1 MGTVFLSYSRR
12 DAATAAGLE
21 HALHELGVETWRDVS
36 RIEADWSREIATALA
51 SSRLCCLIWSE
62 HAVASGWV
70 RNEWN
75 TARALGIPIVVVALS
90 GLDVLPVPLRNVH
103 VVEGADPGARAAQ
116 VAGRLKAGVARYDYS
131 LIPPGSTVP
140 FLPNPAFTG
149 RRRELLD
156 AYLAVVG
163 ELNKMGRS
171 VVGFVGLPG
180 VGKTQLAIEFAYRF
194 GFAFD
199 HVLWIQGAEPLTWR
213 QQLAAVV
220 RHAFG
225 ADVPADDHDPALIE
239 AIRAVMTSSRA
250 LLVVD
255 NVSDARVLHRE
266 GLLGVGTQETLVT
279 LGASVIYTTRRAVP
293 VPFGEV
299 IDLGAVDEAAA
310 YEILTEGRAPGDADG
325 VHARAICSV
334 LAGLPLPLVLA
345 NGFLRTYLD
354 ISYGA
359 YSQALQARTAST
371 LDSSGLT
378 PEDLATRHDAVIS
391 ATLEGHLAS
400 LGNPRSREVLLVL
413 ALHPESDIVSP
424 RHLEV
429 LVADVVPRELLSPV
443 MAALG
448 ELTALRLVDR
458 LPSASIRIHPF
469 IRAFVLGAAGEDE
482 RAAQRQQCAVNVGNL
497 YGQARRLLDECG
509 QRGVVEVVSDLDTAA
524 AWGREHSQEQQWLGG
539 LARVLRRESRRA
551 TLSGNDALG
560 RDLAQQL
567 LWRCHQAGLSDMV
580 RMLGTIVEQTRQPR
594 LIPVRI
600 VPVDDPALIQ
610 DARETMQRSGEPWRN
625 ITFAYSGDRFV
636 TWGWSEGAGWSL
648 AALQPTSKLRG
659 REHSYAFGLWALPA
673 ADAVCIVDSDGW
685 YTHFD
690 ADSGSVLAQQPL
702 MPGDLARRSFT
713 LRAAALSM
721 DGQVLVVACDDREA
735 YGEDWSL
742 GLEKAQA
749 LLLLFEAPIG
759 QAVDP
764 IVVALGKG
772 WLDAVGVDEDASLA
786 AVPGAANGTVD
797 VYEFRTGR
805 RVTLSGYT
813 SDFEASYPNQL
824 ILSRRLG
831 VVVAQIG
838 DDVAVWDLESTQL
851 RHVHRGGFM
860 FAALALHMR
869 AGELVAANSKLGIIR
884 WDLRTGEVRRR
895 YRAVGTDCVAVD
907 DKRGVLLSA
916 GNGGLVERWDLTSA
930 DAQPEGFHTAAV
942 RKVAACGDRPRFS
955 LSAHELLG
963 WSGGDPSLTEAVNQ
977 ELQVYIDE
985 AGRVSESSNH
995 MSYGLAISDF
1005 AYNDDS
1011 ELLLTVGADGSWA
1024 ISNPHS
1030 YGRESNRWSGRWGVP
1045 LVGCGFVG
1053 SAQAVMVDR
1062 VGGVLVLDLQAE
1074 KLHVHQSE
1082 LSNVGAAAFASHK
1095 PLVLLGTGDGR
1106 VRLLDLDSN
1115 TAIWGMDHGIDQ
1127 QARFKYRTWN
1137 GAGEALFVAG
1147 ISAGG
1152 ERVLLSFLDDGPIV
1166 VDLPSGTTTVLRG
1179 HDALVF
1185 AGALS
1190 ENGQIA
1196 LSGDQDGRVIAWDA
1210 RSGVPLT
1217 AVELDAPI
1225 TAAAI
1230 ADASYYIGD
1239 ERGRVFQARLLPT
1252 AAW

>member
-1 MGTVFLSYSRR
+1 MSYSRR
-12 DAATAAGLE
+12 DAATADRLE
-21 HALHELGVETWRDVS
+21 HALRELGVETWRDVR
-36 RIEADWSREIATALA
+36 RIEADWSREIAAALA

-62 HAVASGWV
+62 HAVASEWV

-103 VVEGADPGARAAQ
+103 VAEGADPGAWAARVEDRLRAEA
-116 VAGRLKAGVARYDYS
+116 ARYDYS
-131 LIPPGSTVP
+131 LVPPGSTVP

-149 RRRELLD
+149 RQRELLD

-171 VVGFVGLPG
+171 VVGFIGLPG

-213 QQLAAVV
+213 QQLAAAV
-220 RHAFG
+220 RHGLG

-239 AIRAVMTSSRA
+239 AIRAVMTSSRV

-266 GLLGVGTQETLVT
+266 GLLGMGAQETLVT
-279 LGASVIYTTRRAVP
+279 LGASVVYTTRRAVP

-299 IDLGAVDEAAA
+299 IDLGAVDAAAA
-310 YEILTEGRAPGDADG
+310 YEILTRGRAPGDADG
-325 VHARAICSV
+325 AHARSICSL
-334 LAGLPLPLVLA
+334 LANLPLPLVLA
-345 NGFLRTYLD
+345 NGFLRTYPD
-354 ISYGA
+354 VTYGA
-359 YSQALQARTAST
+359 YLQALQARTAST

-378 PEDLATRHDAVIS
+378 PEDLATRHDAVMT

-400 LGNPRSREVLLVL
+400 LGHPRSREVLLVL
-413 ALHPESDIVSP
+413 ALHPESQIVSP
-424 RHLEV
+424 AHLEV
-429 LVADVVPRELLSPV
+429 LVAEVVPQELLSPV
-443 MAALG
+443 AAALG

-469 IRAFVLGAAGEDE
+469 IRAFVLDGAGEDE
-482 RAAQRQQCAVNVGNL
+482 RAAQRQQCAANVRKI
-497 YGQARRLLDECG
+497 YGQPRRLLDECE
-509 QRGVVEVVSDLDTAA
+509 QRGVMEVVADLETAA
-524 AWGREHSQEQQWLGG
+524 AWGREHSPEQQWLAG

-580 RMLGTIVEQTRQPR
+580 RMLGTIAEQARQPR

-600 VPVDDPALIQ
+600 APVDDPALIQ
-610 DARETMQRSGEPWRN
+610 DARETMSPFEGTWRN
-625 ITFAYSGDRFV
+625 IAVADGGDRFV
-636 TWGWSEGAGWSL
+636 TWSWSEGAGWSL
-648 AALQPTSKLRG
+648 AAMQPTSKLRG
-659 REHSYAFGLWALPA
+659 RENSYIFGLWTLSAT
-673 ADAVCIVDSDGW
+673 DTVSIVDSDGW

-702 MPGDLARRSFT
+702 MPGDLSRRSFT

-721 DGQVLVVACDDREA
+721 DGQVLVVACDDGEA
-735 YGEDWSL
+735 YGDDWR
-742 GLEKAQA
+742 LERAQA
-749 LLLLFEAPIG
+749 LLLLLEMPIG

-764 IVVALGKG
+764 IVVALGRG
-772 WLDAVGVDEDASLA
+772 SLYAVGVDEDASLA
-786 AVPGAANGTVD
+786 AVPGVAPGTVD
-797 VYEFRTGR
+797 VHELGTGR

-813 SDFEASYPNQL
+813 SDFEAPYPHQL
-824 ILSRRLG
+824 VLSRRLG
-831 VVVAQIG
+831 VVVAQID
-838 DDVAVWDLESTQL
+838 DDVAVWDLESTRL
-851 RHVHRGGFM
+851 RHVHRGGFS
-860 FAALALHMR
+860 FAALALHIR
-869 AGELVAANSKLGIIR
+869 AGELVTANSNQGIVR
-884 WDLRTGEVRRR
+884 WDLQTGEVRRR
-895 YRAVGTDCVAVD
+895 YWAVGTDCVAVD
-907 DKRGVLLSA
+907 EKRGVLLSA
-916 GNGGLVERWDLTSA
+916 GKGGIVERWDLTSTTA
-930 DAQPEGFHTAAV
+930 RPEGFHTAAV
-942 RKVAACGDRPRFS
+942 RKVAARGDQPRFS
-955 LSAHELLG
+955 LSARELLG
-963 WSGGDPSLTEAVNQ
+963 WSGGDPSLAQAANQ
-977 ELQVYIDE
+977 ELEVHLDE
-985 AGRVSESSNH
+985 AGRVTESGNH
-995 MSYGLAISDF
+995 LLVGLAISDF
-1005 AYNDDS
+1005 AYHDDP
-1011 ELLLTVGADGSWA
+1011 ELLLTIGADGSWV
-1024 ISNPHS
+1024 ITNPQAGGQDNS
-1030 YGRESNRWSGRWGVP
+1030 RWSGRWGVP

-1053 SAQAVMVDR
+1053 SGKAVMVDR
-1062 VGGVLVLDLQAE
+1062 GGGVLVLDLQAE

-1082 LSNVGAAAFASHK
+1082 LSDVSAAAFASRA

-1106 VRLLDLDSN
+1106 VRLLDLNSN

-1127 QARFKYRTWN
+1127 QARSKYVTRN
-1137 GAGEALFVAG
+1137 RAGEALFVAG

-1152 ERVLLSFLDDGPIV
+1152 ERVLLSFLDDEPLIV
-1166 VDLPSGTTTVLRG
+1166 DVRSGKTTVLRG

-1190 ENGQIA
+1190 ENGQIV
-1196 LSGDQDGRVIAWDA
+1196 LSGDEGGRVIAWDA
-1210 RSGVPLT
+1210 RPGGAPMT

-1230 ADASYYIGD
+1230 ADTSYYIGD
-1239 ERGRVFQARLLPT
+1239 ERGRIFQARLLP
-1252 AAW
+1252 AAAG